1 MRNKLLL
8 FYTLL
13 LVLCFGGYAA
23 YTQHALKNAQTFYLQ
38 MAPLDPLA
46 LLSGEYMQINY
57 AFEQDVF
64 GINAPVKQVTLYM
77 DERGVA
83 GRAKTDK
90 PLVFQVHHVTARVPH
105 QFYFKEGTGKKYDK
119 AAYAQLKRLSD
130 GRILVSGLTDE
141 NLNLL

>member
-1 MRNKLLL
+1 MRNKLIFLYAICL
-8 FYTLL
+8 A
-13 LVLCFGGYAA
+13 VCFGSYAI
-23 YTQHALKNAQTFYLQ
+23 YTQYALKTAQTFYLQ

-90 PLVFQVHHVTARVPH
+90 PLVFQVHHVTVRLPH

>member
-1 MRNKLLL
+1 MRNKLIFLYAICL
-8 FYTLL
+8 A
-13 LVLCFGGYAA
+13 VCFGSYAI
-23 YTQHALKNAQTFYLQ
+23 YTQYALKTAQTFYLQ

-90 PLVFQVHHVTARVPH
+90 PLVIPVHQVTARLPH
-105 QFYFKEGTGKKYDK
+105 QFYFKEGTAKKYDT
-119 AAYAQLKRLSD
+119 AAYAQIKRLSD

>member
-64 GINAPVKQVTLYM
+64 GINAPVKQVTLYV

-90 PLVFQVHHVTARVPH
+90 SLVFQVHHVTVRLPH

>member
-1 MRNKLLL
+1 
-8 FYTLL
+8 
-13 LVLCFGGYAA
+13 
-23 YTQHALKNAQTFYLQ
+23 

-64 GINAPVKQVTLYM
+64 GINAPVKQVTLYV

-90 PLVFQVHHVTARVPH
+90 PLVIPVHQVTARLPH
-105 QFYFKEGTGKKYDK
+105 QFYFKEGTAKKYDT
-119 AAYAQLKRLSD
+119 AAYAQLKRML
-130 GRILVSGLTDE
+130 RA
-141 NLNLL
+141 

>member
-13 LVLCFGGYAA
+13 LGLCFGGYAA

-64 GINAPVKQVTLYM
+64 GINPAVPRLSSTRSRKVNPVYISI
-77 DERGVA
+77 
-83 GRAKTDK
+83 RAKT
-90 PLVFQVHHVTARVPH
+90 VG
-105 QFYFKEGTGKKYDK
+105 QFKS
-119 AAYAQLKRLSD
+119 AYN
-130 GRILVSGLTDE
+130 I
-141 NLNLL
+141 

>member
-1 MRNKLLL
+1 MRNKLIFLYAICL
-8 FYTLL
+8 A
-13 LVLCFGGYAA
+13 VCFGGYAI
-23 YTQHALKNAQTFYLQ
+23 YTQHALKTAQTFYLK
-38 MAPLDPLA
+38 MAPQDPLA
-46 LLSGEYMQINY
+46 LMSGEYMQLRY
-57 AFEQDVF
+57 AFEEDVF
-64 GINAPVKQVTLYM
+64 GINAPVKQVTLYV

-90 PLVFQVHHVTARVPH
+90 PLVLQVHHVTARLPH
-105 QFYFKEGTGKKYDK
+105 QFYFKEGTGKKYDT

>member
-23 YTQHALKNAQTFYLQ
+23 YTQHTLKNAQTFYLQ

-64 GINAPVKQVTLYM
+64 GINAPVKQVTLYV
-77 DERGVA
+77 DARGVA

-90 PLVFQVHHVTARVPH
+90 PLVIPVHQVMARLPH
-105 QFYFKEGTGKKYDK
+105 QFYFKEGTAKKYDT
-119 AAYAQLKRLSD
+119 AAYAQLKRLPD
-130 GRILVSGLTDE
+130 GRFLISALADKDLK
-141 NLNLL
+141 LL